1 MSTLYYESDE
11 LQHHGIKGQKWG
23 VRRFRNTD
31 GSLTLAGR
39 KRYSDSAKE
48 TIRNAQIKRAEKN
61 VAKAD
66 KKLAKTK
73 AKLNDTNA
81 RIDRY
86 KNSGGSSLNYF
97 TGDME
102 QKWAHNDLDK
112 ARKLNTKARK
122 LESKKKTN
130 EQIIKELE
138 KNSTRIVSRTAMKNV
153 AAKGLNVAGD
163 LAMMSLADDIFY
175 GGEGKKAIKTL
186 GRAATTAFMRANGS
200 ISVEWLD

>member
-31 GSLTLAGR
+31 GSLTPAGR

-48 TIRNAQIKRAEKN
+48 TIRNAQIKRAEKKI
-61 VAKAD
+61 AKTD
-66 KKLAKTK
+66 KKLVKTQ
-73 AKLNDTNA
+73 AKLSDTNA
-81 RIDRY
+81 RIEKY
-86 KNSGGSSLNYF
+86 KKSGGSSWDHF
-97 TGDME
+97 AGDME
-102 QKWAHNDLDK
+102 QKWAHNDLDR
-112 ARKLNTKARK
+112 ARKLNTKKRN

-130 EQIIKELE
+130 EQIINEFE
-138 KNSTRIVSRTAMKNV
+138 KNPTRIVSRTAMKN
-153 AAKGLNVAGD
+153 AAVKGANIASD
-163 LAMMSLADDIFY
+163 LAIMSLADDIFY

>member
-1 MSTLYYESDE
+1 MSTLYYESDA

-23 VRRFRNTD
+23 VRRFRSTD
-31 GSLTLAGR
+31 GSLTPAGR

-48 TIRNAQIKRAEKN
+48 TIRNVQIKRAEK
-61 VAKAD
+61 KITKTD
-66 KKLAKTK
+66 KKLAKTQ
-73 AKLNDTNA
+73 AKLSDTNA
-81 RIDRY
+81 RIEKY
-86 KNSGGSSLNYF
+86 KKSGGSSWDHF
-97 TGDME
+97 AGDIE

-130 EQIIKELE
+130 ERIVEELE
-138 KNSTRIVSRTAMKNV
+138 KNPTRIVSRTAMKS
-153 AAKGLNVAGD
+153 AAKKGLDVAGD

-175 GGEGKKAIKTL
+175 GGEGKKAIK
-186 GRAATTAFMRANGS
+186 AAGKVVTEAFLRANGS